1 MAISP
6 NYAPPVPQIGR
17 SPVADPE
24 AGAFLKVGFGLLL
37 LDTFLNVSRSLEI
50 LTLHSGITLPYVAT
64 GIHALAFILAFVT
77 GGARRLAT
85 NRTGI
90 FLMLFTGWMLACTPF
105 SFWRGGSVQTILYQW
120 MPSLVGFLAIG
131 LLCSVR
137 QCRMFAS
144 VLAFSTLTIALASFF
159 LGTNQEGRFAFAS
172 GTLGNAND
180 LAMLL
185 LLGAPFFLVPLLDS
199 TDKRM
204 IKYLALPAGLVVI
217 AANFRTGSRAGLLAL
232 ITMTIVLFFT
242 RSLMGK
248 LKLAGAL
255 IALAAVLVVFIPSYS
270 LYRYTTILN
279 ESTSAAEANSETYGS
294 SALRREL
301 LYESLMT
308 TLEHPVFGLG
318 PGVFAPAMAKEAALQ
333 GKFANWKATHNT
345 YTQVSSEMGIPG
357 LLVYLAAIF
366 CAFLDLLWVRRHS
379 REDASCNA
387 LALGALLS
395 MAGLSVSCFFG
406 SNAYAAWVPILL
418 GLSAMLR
425 LNRQRDLE
433 QKMNVRVAPASAQ
446 QAPKPMPARPVTQ
459 PAQAPAY
466 AYRFL
471 GRPRPVRARKG

>member
-1 MAISP
+1 
-6 NYAPPVPQIGR
+6 
-17 SPVADPE
+17 
-24 AGAFLKVGFGLLL
+24 
-37 LDTFLNVSRSLEI
+37 
-50 LTLHSGITLPYVAT
+50 
-64 GIHALAFILAFVT
+64 
-77 GGARRLAT
+77 
-85 NRTGI
+85 
-90 FLMLFTGWMLACTPF
+90 
-105 SFWRGGSVQTILYQW
+105 
-120 MPSLVGFLAIG
+120 
-131 LLCSVR
+131 
-137 QCRMFAS
+137 
-144 VLAFSTLTIALASFF
+144 
-159 LGTNQEGRFAFAS
+159 
-172 GTLGNAND
+172 
-180 LAMLL
+180 MLL